1 MQPVVVIFRQEW
13 CTMGDLITS
22 SDLGLKIKQAR
33 QQAGLSQ
40 ERLAEM
46 VGVTFQQIQKYEN
59 GQTTLNIIKLQQIA
73 KALNLPINDFFQD
86 IPEDPLRLTNQEGE
100 LIQAFRKIK
109 NAELRGAVLSVIS
122 NVNRKV
128 R

>member
-33 QQAGLSQ
+33 QQTGLSQ

>member
-1 MQPVVVIFRQEW
+1 
-13 CTMGDLITS
+13 MGDMITS
-22 SDLGLKIKQAR
+22 SELGLKIKQAR

-59 GQTTLNIIKLQQIA
+59 GQTTLNILKLQQIA
-73 KALNLPINDFFQD
+73 KALNHSAKEFFQD
-86 IPEDPLRLTNQEGE
+86 APDDQIRLTAQEDE
-100 LIQAFRKIK
+100 LLKAFRKIK
-109 NAELRGAVLSVIS
+109 NSELRGSVLSVIR
-122 NVNRKV
+122 NINRKA